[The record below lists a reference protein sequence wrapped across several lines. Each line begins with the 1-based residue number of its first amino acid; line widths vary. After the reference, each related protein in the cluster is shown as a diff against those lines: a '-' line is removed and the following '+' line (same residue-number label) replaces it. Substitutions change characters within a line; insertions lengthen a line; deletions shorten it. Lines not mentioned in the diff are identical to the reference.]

1 MKLKI
6 VLIMGLLSLGLNTNA
21 QQEDYGETEKKHF
34 LYDFIGDS
42 DSLGLIDKKYVD
54 AWWSVSDSA
63 SIIPLTR
70 KETRG
75 IIKAFKSGA
84 FDDASVIKHDDVKN
98 EAGEIIEYGMI
109 ESISVQADLPPKAYY
124 IFVGKTKELPYKNGH
139 FYMTDVTS
147 VSLSNKWKKKVDAII
162 KKYCYNE

>member
-6 VLIMGLLSLGLNTNA
+6 VLIMGLLSLELNTNA

-42 DSLGLIDKKYVD
+42 DSLGLIDKRHVD

-70 KETRG
+70 KETRD

-84 FDDASVIKHDDVKN
+84 FYDASVIKHDDVKN

-109 ESISVQADLPPKAYY
+109 ENISVQANLPPKTYY
-124 IFVGKTKELPYKNGH
+124 IFVGKTKELPYENGN
-139 FYMTDVTS
+139 FYITDITS

-162 KKYCYNE
+162 KKYCSNE

>member
-1 MKLKI
+1 M
-6 VLIMGLLSLGLNTNA
+6 
-21 QQEDYGETEKKHF
+21 
-34 LYDFIGDS
+34 
-42 DSLGLIDKKYVD
+42 D

-70 KETRG
+70 KETRD

-84 FDDASVIKHDDVKN
+84 FYDASVIKHDDVKN

-109 ESISVQADLPPKAYY
+109 ENISVQANLPPKTYY
-124 IFVGKTKELPYKNGH
+124 IFVGKTKELPYENGN
-139 FYMTDVTS
+139 FYITDITS

-162 KKYCYNE
+162 KKYCSNE

>member
-21 QQEDYGETEKKHF
+21 QQYDYGEIEKKDF
-34 LYDFIGDS
+34 LYHFIGDS

-54 AWWSVSDSA
+54 AWWSVLDSA

-70 KETRG
+70 KETRD

-109 ESISVQADLPPKAYY
+109 ESISVQADLLPKTYY
-124 IFVGKTKELPYKNGH
+124 IFVGKTK
-139 FYMTDVTS
+139 
-147 VSLSNKWKKKVDAII
+147 
-162 KKYCYNE
+162 

>member
-42 DSLGLIDKKYVD
+42 DSLGLIDKRYVD

-70 KETRG
+70 KETRD

-84 FDDASVIKHDDVKN
+84 FYDASVIKHDDVKN

-109 ESISVQADLPPKAYY
+109 ENISVQANLPPKTYY
-124 IFVGKTKELPYKNGH
+124 IFVGKTKALPYENGN
-139 FYMTDVTS
+139 FYITDITS

-162 KKYCYNE
+162 KKYCSNE

>member
-1 MKLKI
+1 
-6 VLIMGLLSLGLNTNA
+6 MGLLSVGLNTHA
-21 QQEDYGETEKKHF
+21 QQYDYGEIKKKDF
-34 LYDFIGDS
+34 LYHFIGDS

-70 KETRG
+70 KETRD

-84 FDDASVIKHDDVKN
+84 FDDISVIKHDNVKN

-109 ESISVQADLPPKAYY
+109 ESISVQANLPPKTYY
-124 IFVGKTKELPYKNGH
+124 IFIGKTKKLPYENGH
-139 FYMTDVTS
+139 FYMTDVTF
-147 VSLSNKWKKKVDAII
+147 VLLSNKWKKKVDAII
-162 KKYCYNE
+162 KKYCSNE

>member
-6 VLIMGLLSLGLNTNA
+6 VLIMGLLCLGLNTNA

-54 AWWSVSDSA
+54 AWWSVLDSA
-63 SIIPLTR
+63 SIILLTR
-70 KETRG
+70 KETRD

-84 FDDASVIKHDDVKN
+84 FYDASVIKHDDVKN

-109 ESISVQADLPPKAYY
+109 ESISVQANLPPKTYH
-124 IFVGKTKELPYKNGH
+124 IFVGKTKALPYENGN
-139 FYMTDVTS
+139 FYITDITS

-162 KKYCYNE
+162 KKYCSNK

>member
-6 VLIMGLLSLGLNTNA
+6 VLIMGLLSLGLNANA
-21 QQEDYGETEKKHF
+21 QQYDYGEIEKKDF
-34 LYDFIGDS
+34 LYHFIGDS

-70 KETRG
+70 KETRD

-84 FDDASVIKHDDVKN
+84 FDDASVIKYDDVKN

-109 ESISVQADLPPKAYY
+109 ESISVQSRSSSKDLLH
-124 IFVGKTKELPYKNGH
+124 ICWKNQR
-139 FYMTDVTS
+139 TS
-147 VSLSNKWKKKVDAII
+147 L
-162 KKYCYNE
+162 

>member
-42 DSLGLIDKKYVD
+42 DSLGLIDKRHVD

-70 KETRG
+70 KETRD

-84 FDDASVIKHDDVKN
+84 FYDASVIKHDDVKN
-98 EAGEIIEYGMI
+98 QAAEIIEYGMI
-109 ESISVQADLPPKAYY
+109 ENISVQANLPPKTYY
-124 IFVGKTKELPYKNGH
+124 IFVGKTKELPYENGN
-139 FYMTDVTS
+139 FYITDITS
-147 VSLSNKWKKKVDAII
+147 VSLSDKWKKKVDAII
-162 KKYCYNE
+162 KKYCSNE

>member
-54 AWWSVSDSA
+54 AWWSVSDSERKHEA
-63 SIIPLTR
+63 LLKPL
-70 KETRG
+70 
-75 IIKAFKSGA
+75 KAERLMMQ
-84 FDDASVIKHDDVKN
+84 V
-98 EAGEIIEYGMI
+98 
-109 ESISVQADLPPKAYY
+109 
-124 IFVGKTKELPYKNGH
+124 
-139 FYMTDVTS
+139 
-147 VSLSNKWKKKVDAII
+147 
-162 KKYCYNE
+162 

>member
-42 DSLGLIDKKYVD
+42 DSLGLIDKRHVD

-70 KETRG
+70 KETRD

-84 FDDASVIKHDDVKN
+84 FYDASVIKHDDVKN
-98 EAGEIIEYGMI
+98 EAREIIEYGMI
-109 ESISVQADLPPKAYY
+109 ENISVQANLPPKTYY
-124 IFVGKTKELPYKNGH
+124 IFVGKNKELPYENGN
-139 FYMTDVTS
+139 FYITDITS

-162 KKYCYNE
+162 KKYCSNE

>member
-21 QQEDYGETEKKHF
+21 QQEDYGETEKKHL

-42 DSLGLIDKKYVD
+42 DSLGLIDKRYVD

-70 KETRG
+70 KETRD

-84 FDDASVIKHDDVKN
+84 FYDASVIKHDDVKN

-109 ESISVQADLPPKAYY
+109 ENISVQANLPPKTYY
-124 IFVGKTKELPYKNGH
+124 IFVGKTKALPYENGN
-139 FYMTDVTS
+139 FYITDITS

-162 KKYCYNE
+162 KKYCSNE

>member
-34 LYDFIGDS
+34 LYHFIGDS

-70 KETRG
+70 KETRN

-84 FDDASVIKHDDVKN
+84 FHDASVIKHDDVKN

-109 ESISVQADLPPKAYY
+109 ESISVQANLPPKTYY
-124 IFVGKTKELPYKNGH
+124 IFVGKTKALPYENGN
-139 FYMTDVTS
+139 FYITDITG

-162 KKYCYNE
+162 KKYCSNE

>member
-54 AWWSVSDSA
+54 AWWIVSDSA

-70 KETRG
+70 KETRD

-84 FDDASVIKHDDVKN
+84 FDDASAIKHDDVKN

-109 ESISVQADLPPKAYY
+109 ENISVQANLPPKTYY
-124 IFVGKTKELPYKNGH
+124 IFVGKTKALPYENGN
-139 FYMTDVTS
+139 FYITDITS

-162 KKYCYNE
+162 KKYCSNE

>member
-21 QQEDYGETEKKHF
+21 QQEDYGETEKKHL

-42 DSLGLIDKKYVD
+42 DSLGLIDKRYVD
-54 AWWSVSDSA
+54 AWCSVSDSA

-70 KETRG
+70 KETRD

-84 FDDASVIKHDDVKN
+84 FYDASVIKHDDVKN

-109 ESISVQADLPPKAYY
+109 ENISVQANLPPKTYY
-124 IFVGKTKELPYKNGH
+124 IFVGKTKALPYENGN
-139 FYMTDVTS
+139 FYITDITS

-162 KKYCYNE
+162 KKYCSNE